1 MIVSRMLSYMLRH
14 ARTLLLPA
22 SLLSEKSI
30 LYLACHTSSIVY
42 PGTEEIEYCRR
53 AFLQP
58 IQTRNTR
65 LLRQSCLSEERRPS
79 FKETLMYLP
88 TLFFTLSP
96 YTLNVW
102 TRIAR
107 KAPDMIETVQ
117 YIFLAIASHTYGSVQ
132 YILFIS
138 ILYLLGDHILSI
150 LAKI

>member
-1 MIVSRMLSYMLRH
+1 
-14 ARTLLLPA
+14 
-22 SLLSEKSI
+22 
-30 LYLACHTSSIVY
+30 
-42 PGTEEIEYCRR
+42 
-53 AFLQP
+53 
-58 IQTRNTR
+58 
-65 LLRQSCLSEERRPS
+65 
-79 FKETLMYLP
+79 MYLP